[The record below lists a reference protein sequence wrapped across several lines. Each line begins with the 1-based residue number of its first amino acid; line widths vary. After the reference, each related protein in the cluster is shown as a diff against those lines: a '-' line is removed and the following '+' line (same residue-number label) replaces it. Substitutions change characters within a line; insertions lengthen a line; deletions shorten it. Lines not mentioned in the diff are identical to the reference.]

1 LNLGQLHTLTRFDPC
16 RFVVDFNRGVL
27 SAMLDAG
34 GDVLLAAGVLEGLA
48 AFSPIEVQLGGDQF
62 APDHL
67 GWDGYYAL
75 LGLTASN

>member
-1 LNLGQLHTLTRFDPC
+1 
-16 RFVVDFNRGVL
+16 
-27 SAMLDAG
+27 
-34 GDVLLAAGVLEGLA
+34 LA